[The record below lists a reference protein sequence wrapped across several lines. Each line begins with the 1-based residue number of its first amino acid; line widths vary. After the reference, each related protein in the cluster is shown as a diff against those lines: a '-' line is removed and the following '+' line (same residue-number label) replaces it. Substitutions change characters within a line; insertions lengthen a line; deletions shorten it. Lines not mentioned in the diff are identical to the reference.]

1 MRIKFEIEGTKVTV
15 DTTSSTV
22 EKPGQD
28 QQGATEEGLP
38 PELAA
43 AVAAG
48 AINGGRA
55 PQAPGGGTMPE
66 ADGEGLTGD
75 DRSAG
80 AAPAGIEGA
89 FPNPSG
95 A

>member
-1 MRIKFEIEGTKVTV
+1 MRIKFEIEGTEVTV
-15 DTTSSTV
+15 DTTDGTE
-22 EKPGQD
+22 EKPGQE
-28 QQGATEEGLP
+28 QGALDVSLP

-55 PQAPGGGTMPE
+55 PEAPGGGTMPG
-66 ADGEGLTGD
+66 AAGEGLTGD
-75 DRSAG
+75 DRSGG
-80 AAPAGIEGA
+80 AAPAGIEGP
-89 FPNPSG
+89 FPMPSG